1 MKNILKNMLNKSNAK
16 HAYLSLV
23 LVILM
28 LFFALPIS
36 LIAHESSETRSK
48 KVIDSGQ
55 GVGTTTEETTE
66 AARDADGNLIFI
78 VDPDT
83 GLPTQEVLYLTTT
96 KTVTYTYTWYSVE
109 ETVYVYQAT
118 HTSGDPDHEKGWW
131 GKFKTFATWII
142 PFI

>member
-1 MKNILKNMLNKSNAK
+1 MTSLLNMLNKSNAK

-36 LIAHESSETRSK
+36 LIAHEYSVTKEI

-55 GVGTTTEETTE
+55 GVGTTTEETRE
-66 AARDADGNLIFI
+66 AARDADGNLIYI

-96 KTVTYTYTWYSVE
+96 KTVTYTYTWYTAE
-109 ETVYVYQAT
+109 ETVTITHKT
-118 HTSGDPDHEKGWW
+118 HTPGDPEHEKGWW
-131 GKFKTFATWII
+131 GKIKRIVTWVI